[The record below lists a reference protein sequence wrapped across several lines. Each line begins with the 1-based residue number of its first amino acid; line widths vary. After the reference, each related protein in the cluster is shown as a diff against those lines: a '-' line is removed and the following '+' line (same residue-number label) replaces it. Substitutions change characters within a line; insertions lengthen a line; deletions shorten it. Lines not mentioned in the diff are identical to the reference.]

1 MHGLLSTWWFSAI
14 LGVGIVGASTLIRV
28 VTHRGALRASSITGA
43 TRATVRGIL
52 LRMALVLGGLALAVT
67 MLPVHKTAFVIALVT
82 ALVVSVVLE
91 PAVIWR
97 HTSNTCS

>member
-14 LGVGIVGASTLIRV
+14 LGVGIVAASTLIRV

-52 LRMALVLGGLALAVT
+52 LRMAVVLGGLALVAT

-82 ALVVSVVLE
+82 ALIVSVVLE
-91 PAVIWR
+91 TVIIWR